1 MVLLLASSDTGH
13 YILVCAKGFLASSSQ
28 DASSSNQERPT
39 LEPAGGVVGG
49 GGFIVEDE
57 VVGGGG
63 FIVEDEVVGG
73 GGFIVEDDQCV
84 APALPT
90 VVDSESRDV
99 ESSSS
104 GGVSPRLLPSE
115 MREHLEAED
124 NQPKPD
130 SILESIE
137 AEIHS
142 DQETICTSKD
152 LLSASTGVG
161 IEEINEVSPIIIADG
176 DSAREM
182 EDEEQEK
189 ESSLKLAP
197 IAIYSSP
204 AAATPT
210 TSSSVLPVADVVEED
225 GMTIIIISECL
236 MTGNVLL
243 YRSYNAGGCGGTTA
257 ALPAAG

>member
-1 MVLLLASSDTGH
+1 MKTDCSAAYGLSEMSVGEVEASRIASSDTGH
-13 YILVCAKGFLASSSQ
+13 YILIRAKDLASSSQ
-28 DASSSNQERPT
+28 DASSSDQERPT
-39 LEPAGGVVGG
+39 LEPAGAVVVGG

-57 VVGGGG
+57 VVRGGG

-90 VVDSESRDV
+90 VVDSESRYV

-142 DQETICTSKD
+142 DQEITCTSKD

-176 DSAREM
+176 DSASEM

-189 ESSLKLAP
+189 ESSLKLEP
-197 IAIYSSP
+197 ITIHSSP

-225 GMTIIIISECL
+225 GMI
-236 MTGNVLL
+236 N
-243 YRSYNAGGCGGTTA
+243 YYY
-257 ALPAAG
+257 